1 MLEPVVG
8 TVLVRSVPK
17 IALTLD
23 ALVHRHVDDDAPSN
37 ANRSEQLQVPVR
49 SALLV
54 LMSKVT
60 VMELPLSARRADT
73 SLGAAYG
80 GKDDKKVTD
89 ADSEASYSSAD
100 IPEGTKLTISVSVKP
115 AKPLRINSWSSWDAR
130 LVDDSA
136 NDEGM
141 LRAKLEL
148 TAVPLEKVNVGTI
161 VTLSVGNSDI
171 EK

>member
-1 MLEPVVG
+1 
-8 TVLVRSVPK
+8 
-17 IALTLD
+17 
-23 ALVHRHVDDDAPSN
+23 
-37 ANRSEQLQVPVR
+37 
-49 SALLV
+49 
-54 LMSKVT
+54 
-60 VMELPLSARRADT
+60 
-73 SLGAAYG
+73 
-80 GKDDKKVTD
+80 
-89 ADSEASYSSAD
+89 
-100 IPEGTKLTISVSVKP
+100 VSVKP

>member
-1 MLEPVVG
+1 
-8 TVLVRSVPK
+8 
-17 IALTLD
+17 
-23 ALVHRHVDDDAPSN
+23 
-37 ANRSEQLQVPVR
+37 
-49 SALLV
+49 
-54 LMSKVT
+54 MSKMI

-80 GKDDKKVTD
+80 GKDDKTVTD

-100 IPEGTKLTISVSVKP
+100 IPESTKLTISVSVKP
-115 AKPLRINSWSSWDAR
+115 SNPLRMNSWSCWEGR
-130 LVDDSA
+130 LEDD
-136 NDEGM
+136 NVNVEGM